1 MLEEWPEEDSDKE
14 MESEMIKLQI
24 EHETEKEE
32 RMKIVEM
39 KRNEEDQQFL
49 QAVSLIEKREERL
62 EEARRMTMEARR
74 KAREAKEDEEGWLK
88 EVLRME
94 EMTPS
99 SPPAP
104 SPSQTAKM
112 PTGKEP
118 CWSMEGMNSVP
129 DRMLGC
135 TPAMVED
142 LAITKSTMD
151 ETTTIRKVQE
161 LPERLNTN
169 QAMVEHQAVPNT
181 LVDVTKTNPAMVE
194 PQAVFPNPVDMIN
207 TIVKAQA
214 GQPKPTGPA
223 VGLSLNRAKVE
234 YPASTPSLVDVTTT
248 IVNVQE
254 MPRKKEHS
262 QQPSQAELTRLR
274 LDKQRREKRLM
285 RILSSRNLSQPPK
298 TQKPV

>member
-1 MLEEWPEEDSDKE
+1 
-14 MESEMIKLQI
+14 
-24 EHETEKEE
+24 
-32 RMKIVEM
+32 
-39 KRNEEDQQFL
+39 
-49 QAVSLIEKREERL
+49 
-62 EEARRMTMEARR
+62 
-74 KAREAKEDEEGWLK
+74 
-88 EVLRME
+88 
-94 EMTPS
+94 
-99 SPPAP
+99 
-104 SPSQTAKM
+104 
-112 PTGKEP
+112 
-118 CWSMEGMNSVP
+118 
-129 DRMLGC
+129 
-135 TPAMVED
+135 MVED

-194 PQAVFPNPVDMIN
+194 PQAVFPNTVDMIN

-223 VGLSLNRAKVE
+223 VGLSLNTAKVE

-254 MPRKKEHS
+254 MPRKKMHS
-262 QQPSQAELTRLR
+262 QQPSQAELTRLG

-285 RILSSRNLSQPPK
+285 RMSSSRNLSQAPRDPEPRPGANPKVTQLVSRFETTPSPIKMPRPPPTSTTLCRTSNAGPFTTIPTIQPSNSK
-298 TQKPV
+298 TEARPVPGQRQEVSLFARK